1 HTTDLP
7 APTHIGVVAVLIVTA
22 AGANAC
28 LALQSGPDANLGMV
42 ASEMNRTVRRVG
54 AYLCAAPRRRL

>member
-1 HTTDLP
+1 M
-7 APTHIGVVAVLIVTA
+7 TA